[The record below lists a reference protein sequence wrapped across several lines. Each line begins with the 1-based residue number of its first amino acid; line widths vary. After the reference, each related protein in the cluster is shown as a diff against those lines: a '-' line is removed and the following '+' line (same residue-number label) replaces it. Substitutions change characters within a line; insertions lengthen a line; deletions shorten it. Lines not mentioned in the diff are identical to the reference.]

1 MTVMAGGAADATVRA
16 LKQVEQSVKHSCPG
30 SEPEG
35 GVMLEKLLLLIL
47 PLALAIGVWVAI
59 ALPWGVPA

>member
-35 GVMLEKLLLLIL
+35 VIMLEKLLQLTLL
-47 PLALAIGVWVAI
+47 LALAVGVWVAI